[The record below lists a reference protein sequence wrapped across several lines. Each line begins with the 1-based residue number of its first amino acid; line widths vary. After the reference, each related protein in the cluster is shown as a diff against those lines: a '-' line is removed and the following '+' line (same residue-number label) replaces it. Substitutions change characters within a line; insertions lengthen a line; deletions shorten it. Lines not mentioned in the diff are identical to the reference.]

1 MTATST
7 LPLRPNTATAGIC
20 WDHRL
25 VLGAFGAPKMR
36 QRYGLQIRDRLPNSR
51 QPIISRA
58 ARDAGKC
65 GYEIGGSEARKLF
78 SECHHAD
85 STIQRKIRNAENK
98 ACKSPQCGHNG
109 SMANIPMHKIQTD
122 KYGAFETAYRAS
134 NGKLYLPKTTGRI
147 IVDGPFGRGAFGGTI
162 QVIGG
167 KEYVSENCYSK
178 QWKPLDAVLSK
189 LTKAGKNPE
198 IESTQ
203 NDQTVPTAGLNT
215 TDS

>member
-1 MTATST
+1 MTAVST

-36 QRYGLQIRDRLPNSR
+36 QRHGLQVSDRLTHSR
-51 QPIISRA
+51 QPIISSA
-58 ARDAGKC
+58 ARDTWKC
-65 GYEIGGSEARKLF
+65 GCEVGGSEAGKLF
-78 SECHHAD
+78 SECHHRH
-85 STIQRKIRNAENK
+85 STSQRKIRNAENSR
-98 ACKSPQCGHNG
+98 CKCPQCGHSRG
-109 SMANIPMHKIQTD
+109 MANIPMHKIQTD

-162 QVIGG
+162 QIIGG

-178 QWKPLDAVLSK
+178 QWKPLDVVLSK

-203 NDQTVPTAGLNT
+203 NADSQTKV
-215 TDS
+215 

>member
-1 MTATST
+1 MTAAST
-7 LPLRPNTATAGIC
+7 LPLRPNAATAGIC

-36 QRYGLQIRDRLPNSR
+36 QRYGLQVGDRLPNSR

-58 ARDAGKC
+58 ARDAWKC
-65 GYEIGGSEARKLF
+65 GCKIGGGEAGKLF
-78 SECHHAD
+78 GECHHSD
-85 STIQRKIRNAENK
+85 SKPQGKIRNAENK
-98 ACKSPQCGHNG
+98 RCKCPHCGPSK

-203 NDQTVPTAGLNT
+203 NASDHPTA
-215 TDS
+215 S